1 MGGKSNRHAVL
12 RVRITSGNMLDR
24 VEFKRTPQQQLGLMA
39 VGCVVVAA
47 SWYLATTTPDPVYR
61 VVGWLGVGFFALCTV
76 IAGKRLISGGTPFI
90 FDRAG
95 ISFPGGNFGL
105 LPWSEVR
112 SYSVVTIRGNVFLAL
127 TFNDPARILQRMST
141 AKRKW
146 ALANER
152 LGWGHWALSFIGLTP
167 GIDEAVAFI
176 REHSLVHP
184 DTARL

>member
-1 MGGKSNRHAVL
+1 MGGQSNRHAVL
-12 RVRITSGNMLDR
+12 RVRITPRIMLDR

-105 LPWSEVR
+105 LPWSEVK

-176 REHSLVHP
+176 REHSLVQP
-184 DTARL
+184 ATARL